1 MNGSTAF
8 HLKQIMSAEH
18 LSVTQAAKQIGI
30 SPVSMRKV
38 LKDAK
43 MSTAVMFK
51 INRFIDEH
59 ESIIATKPGELPT
72 ATKPAEPAKKAAP
85 AKVTAKKATPAKR
98 NHKELAEKA
107 AAKKA
112 ATKQSAKK
120 VAEKPAKQVTPDKA
134 DAKAAP
140 AKPTATKSNTGKQTT
155 AKQNAGKRPAT
166 TQTAKKVA
174 TKSTANQ
181 TVTKNQSTKATN
193 KANAKQHPAKV
204 AKKVASKPATKSQ
217 TTNKPAEQ
225 SVKNEPK
232 QATQSKPAKV
242 VRKQKT
248 ARFTIHQ
255 IDGAPIQTEAEHE
268 AERLAQAA
276 AVEARAE
283 QLSQAGVGSMNP
295 TAQVPAHRKAQ
306 TPAVQQ
312 PKAAAPKAQATP
324 EKPVVTEKPVTPK
337 TAPAKPVAQSKPQT
351 KVAEPKVAP
360 AKPAVQPEPAKPVAS
375 VKPEPKPEAVKAET
389 PAKAEGQTQ
398 TTPVDTEAKA
408 TEPKKNPQTL
418 QLFIDESFVHGNDY
432 QRNMFIGATLVDQDN
447 EHALDQFS
455 NTLYPFGWQPGD
467 EVKARGKSHDQIAAM
482 LTQAHGDQAQNFVT
496 YSPQSDMGNFALGFG
511 IWYPYLATI
520 LRVLNTLDYL
530 PNKVRIALD
539 RRNEFEDEQ
548 LAVAARML
556 NAYVKAQSGKD
567 VMFMLRTSDSKSTI
581 GIQYSDFSAHAALT
595 FTKEQLAECG
605 ITRLED
611 LGSQIGDQIT
621 LFSMIGLQKYML
633 DDRSVVKQQAGFKNP
648 VLVAAER
655 LFRLANKATSLSQV
669 PDETLTQAKLV
680 VNQLL
685 QVCPSAISGAINKMP
700 FQTWYDMVA
709 RAAALLHY
717 NDETLPN
724 FELDPDAMQIAQ
736 DALNNIA
743 NLLATAR

>member
-72 ATKPAEPAKKAAP
+72 ATKPAEPAKKTAP
-85 AKVTAKKATPAKR
+85 AKTTAKKTTPAKR

-107 AAKKA
+107 AAKKTA
-112 ATKQSAKK
+112 AKK
-120 VAEKPAKQVTPDKA
+120 VAEKSAKKTTSTKA
-134 DAKAAP
+134 SAKAAP
-140 AKPTATKSNTGKQTT
+140 VKQTETKSNTGKQTA
-155 AKQNAGKRPAT
+155 AKQNAGKRPAN

-174 TKSTANQ
+174 TKSTTNQ
-181 TVTKNQSTKATN
+181 PVAKNQSTKATN
-193 KANAKQHPAKV
+193 QANAKQQPAKV
-204 AKKVASKPATKSQ
+204 AKKVVSKPASKSQ
-217 TTNKPAEQ
+217 TTNKSAEQ

-242 VRKQKT
+242 VRKQKP

-312 PKAAAPKAQATP
+312 PKAAAPQAKP
-324 EKPVVTEKPVTPK
+324 EKPVVAEKPATPQA
-337 TAPAKPVAQSKPQT
+337 APAKPVAKPKPRT
-351 KVAEPKVAP
+351 KVAEPKAVP
-360 AKPAVQPEPAKPVAS
+360 AKPAVHPEPAKPVAS
-375 VKPEPKPEAVKAET
+375 VKSEPKPETVKAET
-389 PAKAEGQTQ
+389 PAKAEGSTQ
-398 TTPVDTEAKA
+398 TTPVETEVK
-408 TEPKKNPQTL
+408 TEEPKKNPQTL

-655 LFRLANKATSLSQV
+655 LFRLANKATNLSQV

-717 NDETLPN
+717 NDETLPS

>member
-72 ATKPAEPAKKAAP
+72 ATKPAEPAKKTAP
-85 AKVTAKKATPAKR
+85 AKATAKKATPAKR

-107 AAKKA
+107 AAKKTA
-112 ATKQSAKK
+112 AKQSAKK
-120 VAEKPAKQVTPDKA
+120 VAEKPAKKTASAKTS
-134 DAKAAP
+134 AKAATTE
-140 AKPTATKSNTGKQTT
+140 AKPSTAKQKS
-155 AKQNAGKRPAT
+155 AKQNAAKRPAAK
-166 TQTAKKVA
+166 QTAKKVA
-174 TKSTANQ
+174 AKSPANQ
-181 TVTKNQSTKATN
+181 PVAKTQSTKAPT
-193 KANAKQHPAKV
+193 KANAKQQPAKV
-204 AKKVASKPATKSQ
+204 AKKVASKPAAKSQ
-217 TTNKPAEQ
+217 TTNKTAEQ
-225 SVKNEPK
+225 PVKNQPK
-232 QATQSKPAKV
+232 QAAQSKPAKV
-242 VRKQKT
+242 VRKQKP

-295 TAQVPAHRKAQ
+295 AAQVPAHRKAQ

-312 PKAAAPKAQATP
+312 PKAAAPKAQAKP
-324 EKPVVTEKPVTPK
+324 EKPAVAEKPVTPK
-337 TAPAKPVAQSKPQT
+337 ATPTKPVAQPKPQA
-351 KVAEPKVAP
+351 KAAEPKVAP

-375 VKPEPKPEAVKAET
+375 VKPEPKPEAINAVT
-389 PAKAEGQTQ
+389 PAKAEGSTQ
-398 TTPVDTEAKA
+398 TTPVEAETKA
-408 TEPKKNPQTL
+408 AEPKKNPQTL

-467 EVKARGKSHDQIAAM
+467 EVKARGKSHEQIAAM

>member
-38 LKDAK
+38 LKDVK

-72 ATKPAEPAKKAAP
+72 DTQAGKKADDKSTAKKPSSKRNRNNANEKAAAQKPAAKQPAKANAKNQPKKTANASTKQTNTKRTNTKAAAPKADTKAPAQKQSAGKKATQTRANKAKAATKTQPKPAEKPAAQPAQATTPAKP
-85 AKVTAKKATPAKR
+85 AKVT
-98 NHKELAEKA
+98 
-107 AAKKA
+107 
-112 ATKQSAKK
+112 
-120 VAEKPAKQVTPDKA
+120 
-134 DAKAAP
+134 
-140 AKPTATKSNTGKQTT
+140 
-155 AKQNAGKRPAT
+155 
-166 TQTAKKVA
+166 
-174 TKSTANQ
+174 
-181 TVTKNQSTKATN
+181 
-193 KANAKQHPAKV
+193 
-204 AKKVASKPATKSQ
+204 
-217 TTNKPAEQ
+217 
-225 SVKNEPK
+225 
-232 QATQSKPAKV
+232 
-242 VRKQKT
+242 RKQQP

-255 IDGAPIQTEAEHE
+255 TDGAPIQSEAEHE
-268 AERLAQAA
+268 AQRIAEAS

-295 TAQVPAHRKAQ
+295 NAQVPAHHLAK
-306 TPAVQQ
+306 TPAVQ
-312 PKAAAPKAQATP
+312 PKPVAKAPAEPKPAVAQKPATEAKPAAAPKP
-324 EKPVVTEKPVTPK
+324 
-337 TAPAKPVAQSKPQT
+337 TAPQKPAT
-351 KVAEPKVAP
+351 TTATAE
-360 AKPAVQPEPAKPVAS
+360 KPAVQPKPQAKPA
-375 VKPEPKPEAVKAET
+375 
-389 PAKAEGQTQ
+389 AKAEPQKAPAKSVAKAVAAKPTAKAQAEAKLEETQ
-398 TTPVDTEAKA
+398 TTPAQPVAQKPQAQPVAAEAKA
-408 TEPKKNPQTL
+408 PVAKKHPQTL

-432 QRNMFIGATLVDQDN
+432 QRNMFIGATLVDQDDD
-447 EHALDQFS
+447 HALDQFA

-467 EVKARGKSHDQIAAM
+467 EVKARGKSHEQIAAM

-496 YSPQSDMGNFALGFG
+496 YSPQSDMGNFAMGFG
-511 IWYPYLATI
+511 IWYPYLATV
-520 LRVLNTLDYL
+520 LRVLDTLDYL

-633 DDRSVVKQQAGFKNP
+633 DDRSVVKQQASFKNP

-655 LFRLANKATSLSQV
+655 LYRLANKATNLSLV

-680 VNQLL
+680 INQLL
-685 QVCPSAISGAINKMP
+685 QVCPSAITGAINKMP

-717 NDETLPN
+717 TDETLPS
-724 FELDPDAMQIAQ
+724 FDIDPDAMQIAQ

>member
-59 ESIIATKPGELPT
+59 ESIIATKPGELPQ
-72 ATKPAEPAKKAAP
+72 AAKPAESAKKTAP
-85 AKVTAKKATPAKR
+85 AKTTAKKTTPAKR

-107 AAKKA
+107 AAKKTA
-112 ATKQSAKK
+112 KKQPAKK
-120 VAEKPAKQVTPDKA
+120 VAEKPAKKATPAKTS
-134 DAKAAP
+134 AKAATAQP
-140 AKPTATKSNTGKQTT
+140 SNAKQAP
-155 AKQNAGKRPAT
+155 AKQNASKQPAT
-166 TQTAKKVA
+166 KQPAKKVSA
-174 TKSTANQ
+174 KSTTNQ
-181 TVTKNQSTKATN
+181 PVAKNQAKKATN
-193 KANAKQHPAKV
+193 KANTKQTNVKTTAK
-204 AKKVASKPATKSQ
+204 T
-217 TTNKPAEQ
+217 AEQ
-225 SVKNEPK
+225 SVKPVAKPTTTQAQPK
-232 QATQSKPAKV
+232 KV
-242 VRKQKT
+242 VRKQKP

-312 PKAAAPKAQATP
+312 PKATASKTETKP
-324 EKPVVTEKPVTPK
+324 EKTAVAEKPVTPK
-337 TAPAKPVAQSKPQT
+337 ATPAKPVAQPQPQT
-351 KVAEPKVAP
+351 KAAEPKVAP
-360 AKPAVQPEPAKPVAS
+360 AKPAAQPEPTKPNAS
-375 VKPEPKPEAVKAET
+375 VKPEPNPETVKTEAPAKET
-389 PAKAEGQTQ
+389 PVQ
-398 TTPVDTEAKA
+398 VDEAKA
-408 TEPKKNPQTL
+408 AEPKKNPQTL

-736 DALNNIA
+736 DALNNIV

>member
-72 ATKPAEPAKKAAP
+72 ATKPAEPAKKTVP
-85 AKVTAKKATPAKR
+85 AKATAKKATPAKR

-107 AAKKA
+107 AAKKTA
-112 ATKQSAKK
+112 AKQSAKK
-120 VAEKPAKQVTPDKA
+120 VAEKPAKKTASAKTS
-134 DAKAAP
+134 AKAATP
-140 AKPTATKSNTGKQTT
+140 EAKPSAAKQTS
-155 AKQNAGKRPAT
+155 AKQNAAKRPAAK
-166 TQTAKKVA
+166 QTAKKVA
-174 TKSTANQ
+174 AKSPANQ
-181 TVTKNQSTKATN
+181 PVAKNQSAKAPT
-193 KANAKQHPAKV
+193 KANAKQQPAKV
-204 AKKVASKPATKSQ
+204 AKKVASKPAAKSQ
-217 TTNKPAEQ
+217 TTNKTAEQ
-225 SVKNEPK
+225 PVKNQPK
-232 QATQSKPAKV
+232 QAAQSKPAKV
-242 VRKQKT
+242 VRKQKP

-295 TAQVPAHRKAQ
+295 AAQVPAHRKAQ
-306 TPAVQQ
+306 TPAVQK
-312 PKAAAPKAQATP
+312 PKAAAPKAQAKP
-324 EKPVVTEKPVTPK
+324 EKPAVAEKPVTPK
-337 TAPAKPVAQSKPQT
+337 AAPAKPAAQPKPQA
-351 KVAEPKVAP
+351 KAAEPKVAST
-360 AKPAVQPEPAKPVAS
+360 KPAVQPEPAKPVAS
-375 VKPEPKPEAVKAET
+375 VKPEPKPETIKPET
-389 PAKAEGQTQ
+389 PAKAEGSTQ
-398 TTPVDTEAKA
+398 TTPVEAETKA
-408 TEPKKNPQTL
+408 AELKKNPQTL

-467 EVKARGKSHDQIAAM
+467 EVKARGKSHEQIAAM